1 MSCSK
6 IAITI
11 DRELLGE
18 LDGLVAASVYPSRSA
33 AIQDAVR
40 ERLARVARTRL
51 AAECARLD
59 PAFEQRLADEGLAAE
74 AGEWPEY

>member
-18 LDGLVAASVYPSRSA
+18 LDGLVAAAVYPSRSA

-40 ERLARVARTRL
+40 DRLTRVARTRL
-51 AAECARLD
+51 AAECAKLD